1 MLKDTGRVQEN
12 NLLEMR
18 SFFYHREHL
27 VIVTELLR
35 QNLHEDTSDEDDDE
49 KKMFHVYQPKMT
61 SVAARLGFDEDF
73 MDQPRLSEEDEKRAQ
88 FVDFVSKLLTID
100 PDARLSAAEAL
111 NHPWITSSLDL
122 TEDDIIYGQ

>member
-1 MLKDTGRVQEN
+1 
-12 NLLEMR
+12 
-18 SFFYHREHL
+18 
-27 VIVTELLR
+27 
-35 QNLHEDTSDEDDDE
+35 
-49 KKMFHVYQPKMT
+49 MFHVYQPKMT